1 MTVIAYQFPHGWFW
15 KNKLRNVIAA
25 GAPSQVCIK
34 MSHILNEWSGVA
46 TGRVEVA
53 TAECTTVRTW
63 HAPADGDGP
72 AGWTFPPAAQQQPPP
87 KLSILLPSPS
97 KKTDS
102 PPFDLSPPRHP
113 YHSFG
118 LAPWWSSLSL
128 YPPSP
133 EREREIR
140 KWHSWPRTV
149 RPFVHSRLDGGCL
162 SVLFLILVFRLQT
175 GRAMWWHDIIASPA
189 TLGRV
194 PALFHVFSLI
204 IIMSPWH

>member
-133 EREREIR
+133 ERERERSENGIHGR
-140 KWHSWPRTV
+140 G
-149 RPFVHSRLDGGCL
+149 RLDHL
-162 SVLFLILVFRLQT
+162 SIPGSTGVAFPSSSLFWSSVCRPVEQCDDMT
-175 GRAMWWHDIIASPA
+175 SSPRRQP
-189 TLGRV
+189 LEECRRYFMYF
-194 PALFHVFSLI
+194 PL
-204 IIMSPWH
+204 